1 MSKFLKIH
9 ELDNVAIEL
18 DDFSNIKKGH
28 KVACKDIKKGEYV
41 HVHNMDALRG
51 RGDL

>member
-1 MSKFLKIH
+1 MIYDKIKNINLYKGLYPN
-9 ELDNVAIEL
+9 LDIAI
-18 DDFSNIKKGH
+18 DY
-28 KVACKDIKKGEYV
+28 IKKGEYV